1 MELDALS
8 RSGSCGS
15 SSDGGSPSPTASP
28 RAIRGIRSAG
38 SLCRVVASSPG
49 TMELA
54 EFNFY
59 GRVFDVKIDSEEGCV
74 RLNCAIPAGVA
85 PKLDRVFGNRFL
97 WYDLYRGGSAGA
109 VAGNCRYTVTRTG

>member
-1 MELDALS
+1 MNGAQT
-8 RSGSCGS
+8 
-15 SSDGGSPSPTASP
+15 SPTAEWQP
-28 RAIRGIRSAG
+28 GWRAESRPSAG